1 MAAARIE
8 IYRKNYSIVSGRR
21 VEEEPTLHHKAWCE
35 IGNLYGS
42 ELYGALDIRLENTI
56 IFRVRYC
63 KAIKAMQQ
71 HLKDYYI
78 KFEGE
83 VYDIFASD
91 FRRNERQYVQLKANR
106 RD

>member
-1 MAAARIE
+1 MGWQRHGSRSTGRTTASCPGGAWK
-8 IYRKNYSIVSGRR
+8 KNRHCII
-21 VEEEPTLHHKAWCE
+21 K
-35 IGNLYGS
+35 
-42 ELYGALDIRLENTI
+42 ENTI
-56 IFRVRYC
+56 IFEVRYC

>member
-56 IFRVRYC
+56 IFEVRYC

-78 KFEGE
+78 SSK
-83 VYDIFASD
+83 AKCMTSS
-91 FRRNERQYVQLKANR
+91 RRTSGGTNGSMCS
-106 RD
+106 